1 MNCGKSV
8 AILIAVLTFAGCGAP
23 GAPQPPSLQLPRPV
37 EDLRAERKGDEV
49 FLTWSVPTETTD
61 GQLVRRLGAT
71 RICRSMQ
78 VAMVRCTEVAGEV
91 PTAKIAAAQTKP
103 PPSGQSSKK
112 KSPNKEAQNKEPA
125 IQASFVEQ
133 VPANL
138 QAQAPTGFIN
148 YAVETLNT
156 NGRSAGLSNQVQA
169 PLAPV
174 LPAPKNVAARVT
186 PDGILVSWEKITPPV
201 EIPGLAYKYRVHRR
215 AEGSASGTVIGEVP
229 VSSGNPAS
237 ITDNTFEWEKTYW
250 YRVSTA
256 TVLSQPQK
264 SSLDIDGNESGEVKI
279 FAHDVF
285 PPAAPSG
292 VQAVFS
298 GIGQKLFVDVTWAPG
313 TDADLAG
320 YNIYR
325 RQGNGGKVKLNPELI
340 KTPTFRDEDIARGKR
355 YFYSVSAVDL
365 RGNESASS
373 EEASEDVP
381 RE

>member
-1 MNCGKSV
+1 MNCEKNV

-103 PPSGQSSKK
+103 PPGGQSSKK

-125 IQASFVEQ
+125 VQASFVEQ

-264 SSLDIDGNESGEVKI
+264 PSLDIDGN
-279 FAHDVF
+279 
-285 PPAAPSG
+285 
-292 VQAVFS
+292 
-298 GIGQKLFVDVTWAPG
+298 
-313 TDADLAG
+313 
-320 YNIYR
+320 
-325 RQGNGGKVKLNPELI
+325 
-340 KTPTFRDEDIARGKR
+340 
-355 YFYSVSAVDL
+355 
-365 RGNESASS
+365 
-373 EEASEDVP
+373 
-381 RE
+381 